1 MKTNNK
7 PWTNPMLLKRIQ
19 PMAYHARRLYVELMF
34 QVMGRALQAVSEVD
48 ETVRR
53 EARALPAGLLFEMM
67 VMPDGPRL
75 VVEHTGDGHFLYHG
89 SQAPRAVDLSIQFKH
104 IAHAFLVL
112 SFREKTAVAFANDR
126 MLVDGE
132 ISQAVRMTR
141 VLNRL
146 ESFILPKLV
155 AQRAVKEYPKELRL
169 PEKLLSAAR
178 IYLRIVT
185 HLFQTARTS

>member
-1 MKTNNK
+1 MIV
-7 PWTNPMLLKRIQ
+7 KRLQ
-19 PMAYHARRLYVELMF
+19 PMMSHARRSYVELMF
-34 QVMGRALQAVSEVD
+34 QVMGRALQAISEVD
-48 ETVRR
+48 EATRN
-53 EARALPAGLLFEMM
+53 ETCELPEGFLFEMQ
-67 VMPDGPRL
+67 VMPNGPKL
-75 VVEHTGDGHFLYHG
+75 IVEHTGNGKLLFHG
-89 SQAPRAVDLSIQFKH
+89 DEAPRPVDLSIQFKH

>member
-1 MKTNNK
+1 
-7 PWTNPMLLKRIQ
+7 MLAKRIQ
-19 PMAYHARRLYVELMF
+19 PMIFQARRLYVELMF

-48 ETVRR
+48 HEVKK
-53 EARALPAGLLFEMM
+53 EAQALPEGFLFEMM

-75 VVEHTGDGHFLYHG
+75 IVEHTGLGRFHYHG
-89 SQAPRAVDLSIQFKH
+89 ETAPRPIDLSIQFKH

-112 SFREKTAVAFANDR
+112 SFQEKTAVAFANDR

-132 ISQAVRMTR
+132 ISYAVRMTR

-146 ESFILPKLV
+146 ESFILPKLI
-155 AQRAVKEYPKELRL
+155 AERAVKEYPTNLHL

-178 IYLRIVT
+178 IYLKVATNFVETVRA
-185 HLFQTARTS
+185 Q